1 MLFEFGEISGKA
13 EVGQG
18 IWIKLTRWTLERGV
32 GSQSLP
38 FAAIDLYCGPTNGLV
53 DFADFT
59 IRLRLAISAAVDTIH
74 LLKSISFNKLCN
86 GITPLKLCLFQ
97 RRLK

>member
-18 IWIKLTRWTLERGV
+18 IWIKLTRWRLEGGV
-32 GSQSLP
+32 GSQRLP

-59 IRLRLAISAAVDTIH
+59 IRLRLAISTAVDTIR